1 MLMAAAQYKATG
13 FYVIEGA
20 VGADEIREM
29 QEEFED
35 ILANQPAAKGSDV
48 DARGRPVRYPQRYN
62 YSDAMSD
69 PAGGGDSGVF
79 NLARPGDDLSVTEQ
93 RTGRH
98 QMKMR
103 EPRPPPHAPRKVLA
117 NWGSPMQY
125 ADSDTLVR
133 AYGHPSFLK
142 IAEAINGEDFVPF
155 TETMWY
161 KAPYATST
169 AWHQDPSAS
178 WDEEWAKPGFDVDKM
193 GFSFHLSLYDG
204 NAINSLWMLPGSQG
218 QGRIDINA
226 LSASGDGSDRLPG
239 AVPILLKP
247 GDCFIQSRTA
257 LHGAFANM
265 SDEPRCTF
273 QFGFNKRATVHNITT
288 KGYGFSKWCAQRAF
302 RSRGFD
308 GPLGSG
314 SPSGSIRGDGSTV
327 TYDDEYLHQRSK
339 MIQWAISAR
348 SQYYPDEEPYVY
360 KPLAD
365 EAEELV
371 WSPELRDDP
380 EAFQVM
386 SGGLTIVV

>member
-48 DARGRPVRYPQRYN
+48 DARGRPVRYPQRYH

-125 ADSDTLVR
+125 ADSDSLVR

-348 SQYYPDEEPYVY
+348 SQYYPHEEPYVY

-380 EAFQVM
+380 DAFQVM

>member
-1 MLMAAAQYKATG
+1 MRAPLSGLGPAQPLTMRITAAAQYQATG

-20 VGADEIREM
+20 VGPDEIREM

-48 DARGRPVRYPQRYN
+48 DARGRPVRYPQRYH

-204 NAINSLWMLPGSQG
+204 NAINSLWMLPGSQR

-288 KGYGFSKWCAQRAF
+288 KGYGFSKWCAQR
-302 RSRGFD
+302 R
-308 GPLGSG
+308 
-314 SPSGSIRGDGSTV
+314 
-327 TYDDEYLHQRSK
+327 
-339 MIQWAISAR
+339 ISLAR
-348 SQYYPDEEPYVY
+348 
-360 KPLAD
+360 
-365 EAEELV
+365 
-371 WSPELRDDP
+371 
-380 EAFQVM
+380 F
-386 SGGLTIVV
+386 